1 VVIGEKRTIIVD
13 EKILSREVVVEKTDD
28 GKESMKIT
36 IKAPILGDGLE
47 PRLQKSQQGCLSLH
61 NRSDRLMLLVK
72 LVQPGGPQHHRS
84 DRSVVPVRPALRFL
98 DGKILSSQRDRRR
111 GSGR

>member
-1 VVIGEKRTIIVD
+1 VVIGEKHTIIAD

-72 LVQPGGPQHHRS
+72 LIQPGGPPAP
-84 DRSVVPVRPALRFL
+84 PVRPV
-98 DGKILSSQRDRRR
+98 RRT
-111 GSGR
+111 GQTSP